1 MLDKIFHWAE
11 DSRFGLR
18 ERLIRRMMVI
28 GIIVIPASF
37 IEVFFFTTTYWAAL
51 PLMLLVLTLAIC
63 LLLTYKFLK
72 VEIAA
77 GVIGVMVIGFVFPS
91 IFFLSGGI
99 EGGAAIWFV
108 IGIFYTIGMYDGT
121 RMIVYTILAILVD
134 IATYTFGYFHP
145 EYIIHMSSESEKY
158 CDSLFAIILVGVMM
172 GAITKYQLHAYGKER
187 QTALEQKEEIEK
199 FSDSKSAFFAS
210 MSHEIRTP
218 INTIIGLNEM
228 ILREDDIS
236 KETVE
241 NAITIQNA
249 SKMLLSLVNDILD
262 LSQIESKKMEIM
274 PVRYNTKE
282 MFQELVE
289 MIQVRMK
296 EKNLGLVVNIDPDI
310 PLELFGDDKR
320 IKQVLLNLLT
330 NAVKYTKEGTV
341 TLSAKCES
349 IGQEWCK
356 LIVSVADTGVG
367 IKKENLESLFDS
379 FQRVQNE
386 ENRKIEGTG
395 LGLSI
400 SKQLVELMDG
410 QIMVDSI
417 YTKGSVFT
425 VMLEQQTKSEEKIG
439 YINFLE
445 KEFVESQTYQ
455 QSFEAPE
462 ARILVVDDN
471 EMNRMVVSKLLR
483 ATKVQL
489 DFAISGT
496 QCLEMTRTKYYNV
509 IFMDYMMPGMDGVE
523 TLKEVRRQEN
533 GLCRETPIVVL
544 TADSSISAG
553 NRYLE
558 YGFDG
563 MIEKPFRGVQ
573 LEESILNFLPNE
585 ILEYRFNVPKS
596 GASHNNENIL
606 ISKRRQKKIGISVD
620 CVSDITDDWCSK
632 YDIKKMYLYINT
644 EKCRF
649 RDTKEI
655 NSDSLGKFLSDR
667 ESLATA
673 EAASVED
680 YEKFFAECLI
690 EAEEVIHIS
699 LGSKMG
705 KSYHNA
711 MQASRGFGHVHVID
725 SGHLSGGMALVTMRA
740 AQMVS
745 QGREAREICSEIE
758 RVQKNVSSYFFMPA
772 SDIFYK
778 NGYINA
784 ITGKLLGKLHLHP
797 KIRAKNAALNIC
809 GFQFGDL
816 NSSRRKFVRSILKYN
831 RVPIND
837 IVYITHAGLSVQQQE
852 QILQEIKK
860 YANFERI
867 IMQKCCVTNACFSG
881 LGTIGVAF
889 MNDR

>member
-1 MLDKIFHWAE
+1 MLNKLFHWSE
-11 DSRFGLR
+11 DSRFDLR
-18 ERLIRRMMVI
+18 ERLIRRIMLI
-28 GIIVIPASF
+28 GTLVIPVSL
-37 IEVFFFTTTYWAAL
+37 IEVFFFTTTYWTAL
-51 PLMLLVLTLAIC
+51 PLLILALTMFISLI
-63 LLLTYKFLK
+63 LTYKFLK
-72 VEIAA
+72 VEFAV
-77 GVIGVMVIGFVFPS
+77 GVIGGITVILVFPS

-99 EGGAAIWFV
+99 EGGATIWFV
-108 IGIFYTIGMYDGT
+108 LGIIFMIGMYDGK
-121 RMIVYTILAILVD
+121 RMIIFTTLAIVVD
-134 IATYTFGYFHP
+134 SITYLIGYLHP
-145 EYIIHMSSESEKY
+145 EFIIPLETKRSIYI
-158 CDSLFAIILVGVMM
+158 DSLFGVTLVGLIM
-172 GAITKYQLHAYGKER
+172 GTILKYQLRAYDRER
-187 QTALEQKEEIEK
+187 QTALAQKDEIER
-199 FSDSKSAFFAS
+199 FSNSKSVFFAS

-228 ILREDDIS
+228 ILREEDIS
-236 KETVE
+236 KETIE
-241 NAITIQNA
+241 NAVTIQNA

-262 LSQIESKKMEIM
+262 LSQIESKKMEII
-274 PVRYNTKE
+274 PVKYNTKE
-282 MFQELVE
+282 MFQELIE
-289 MIQVRMK
+289 MIQVRVK
-296 EKNLGLVVNIDPDI
+296 EKNLGLVINIDPNI
-310 PLELFGDDKR
+310 PLELYGDDKR

-341 TLSAKCES
+341 TLSARSES

-356 LIVSVADTGVG
+356 LVVSIADTGVG
-367 IKKENLESLFDS
+367 IKKENLEGLFDS
-379 FQRVQNE
+379 FQRVQSE

-425 VMLEQQTKSEEKIG
+425 VMLEQQTRSEAKIG
-439 YINFLE
+439 NINFLE
-445 KEFVESQTYQ
+445 REFVDSQTYQ

-489 DFAISGT
+489 DFAISGV

-509 IFMDYMMPGMDGVE
+509 IFMDYMMPSMDGVE
-523 TLKEVRRQEN
+523 TLKEVRKQEN

-544 TADSSISAG
+544 TADSSMSAG
-553 NRYLE
+553 NHYLE

-596 GASHNNENIL
+596 RTTQSNENIL

-620 CVSDITDDWCSK
+620 CVSDITDEWCSK
-632 YDIKKMYLYINT
+632 YDIRLMYLYIKT

-655 NSDSLGKFLSDR
+655 NSDSLGKYLSDT

-673 EAASVED
+673 EAASIED
-680 YEKFFAECLI
+680 YEKFFAESLI
-690 EAEEVIHIS
+690 EAEDVIHIS

-705 KSYHNA
+705 KSYNNA
-711 MQASRGFGHVHVID
+711 IQASRGFGHVHVID
-725 SGHLSGGMALVTMRA
+725 SGHLSGGMALVAMRA

-745 QGREAREICSEIE
+745 QGREVHEICAEIE
-758 RVQKNVSSYFFMPA
+758 RIQKNVSSYFFMP
-772 SDIFYK
+772 SPDIFCK
-778 NGYINA
+778 NGYMNA
-784 ITGKLLGKLHLHP
+784 FAGKIISRLHLHP
-797 KIRAKNAALNIC
+797 AIRAKNASLSIC
-809 GFQFGDL
+809 GFQFGDV
-816 NSSRRKFVRSILKYN
+816 NISRRKFVRSILRYK
-831 RVPIND
+831 RVPVND
-837 IVYITHAGLSVQQQE
+837 IVYITHAGLSIQQQE
-852 QILQEIKK
+852 QILKEIKK
-860 YANFERI
+860 YADFERVI
-867 IMQKCCVTNACFSG
+867 IQKCCVTNACFSG
-881 LGTIGVAF
+881 LGTIGIAF
-889 MNDR
+889 MNER